1 MYYGSDEF
9 NNAIENTQ
17 GNALKTRLKF
27 SDEEII
33 ELISSMRYSG
43 GSNDTD
49 DLSIGNI
56 AMAYVEVSAFTD
68 KLLAGREFLLESG
81 VKLSDGTYEYAPI
94 GYFTIQTPSGDYDEV
109 SFTAYD
115 RMAKFEKVYSSSL
128 TYPTDSAKVLN
139 ELCTTCGVE
148 LATPIT
154 NPITIT
160 ENLKGYT
167 CREVLSYIA
176 GIHGFFACIDR
187 FGKLNLRWYSD
198 TPIVKSLKTVWAF
211 EKSQEQYEVEKV
223 EVAKDSETS
232 FTSGNGIITLHHS
245 NPYATQEITNSLY
258 SKLGGYAY
266 MPAEAEM
273 LDDIRLDP
281 WDVISVT
288 YYDGIAYLIPCMS
301 IIHDFGATST
311 TIRAVGKTSVE
322 NEYRFTGPTIQYLN
336 RMATDLLVA
345 NRVIATKVDAEY
357 VQAHAVTTENF
368 EAKVAEIQ
376 QLVVKEID
384 GKYASIDLANID
396 VANIDKA
403 NIGLLFAEVGLIT
416 KATIVDG
423 HVTGYLDS
431 VEINADK
438 ITAGT
443 LAVDRLVFRGTEK
456 SIVYELNNITG
467 ALQAV
472 QGETL
477 NGEILTDRSIT
488 VDKIVAKSIT
498 ANEIATETITA
509 NEILTGSITAEKLN
523 VSSLSAITANLGT
536 VTAGTIK
543 STNYVSGV
551 SGMQLNLAT
560 GEWLGKYFGINS
572 LGEMIA
578 TGGKIG
584 NWDINTNMLS
594 YEDGYISIEIKPP
607 TSEDGNFI
615 ALYTYDEDLGAYATD
630 SYWGVDGKG
639 YGVLYTHEFQGTLAD
654 IQQIDATT
662 VTTSFLDVKQ
672 DITVK
677 GDNNILAQDY
687 VCHTMNAGAGSE
699 GYWKFA
705 TISPTSYIDY
715 PNAPIVFEIISRSC
729 HGHVTLLITGNATV
743 SSYAISKLTVDGTS
757 KNAYAVS
764 VGNGVFDLYLQKEEA
779 YGQASV
785 TNVQFPKYMRDRVT
799 ITWKNEFV
807 SSVPAGYI
815 TASRIFEQPLN
826 LGNFGHGVF
835 GGYDAS
841 GSGYHLSAQN
851 FICND
856 WVRTGGATGWYS
868 NAYGG
873 GFYMQDYNY
882 IRTYGSKH
890 FFCDQVIQGNAVRTV
905 AGADLDTLE
914 AFRKYFEFDRAR
926 KKLSFLGY
934 AYGNSSTNYGVTIRW
949 GNSSLGGYVDDTY
962 WLSMDY
968 TGALRVGVQLNNASQ
983 PTWHT
988 K

>member
-9 NNAIENTQ
+9 NSAIENTQ

-115 RMAKFEKVYSSSL
+115 RMAKFEKVYNSSL

-198 TPIVKSLKTVWAF
+198 TPIVKSIKTVWAF

-266 MPAEAEM
+266 MPAEVEM

-288 YYDGIAYLIPCMS
+288 YYNGIAYLIPCMS

-396 VANIDKA
+396 VANIDKT

-662 VTTSFLDVKQ
+662 VTASFLDVKQ

-687 VCHTMNAGAGSE
+687 VCHTMNSGAGST
-699 GYWKFA
+699 GYWRFA
-705 TISPTSYIDY
+705 RITVTKTYA
-715 PNAPIVFEIISRSC
+715 NAPIEFTIIQRTRK
-729 HGHVTLLITGNATV
+729 GTLQITLNGASTATAHTLNAAWQSGRLQQIYV
-743 SSYAISKLTVDGTS
+743 
-757 KNAYAVS
+757 VS
-764 VGNGVFDLYLQKEEA
+764 VGSGVFDLYLTKQET
-779 YGQASV
+779 YDSASV
-785 TNVQFPKYMRDRVT
+785 TALQMSAYMR
-799 ITWKNEFV
+799 
-807 SSVPAGYI
+807 G
-815 TASRIFEQPLN
+815 
-826 LGNFGHGVF
+826 
-835 GGYDAS
+835 S
-841 GSGYHLSAQN
+841 GSGVEITWYDEYVARVPSGAIKAQYVINEAATAAHYAKVSAGYDDTGN
-851 FICND
+851 YALTASSFLCNA
-856 WVRTGGATGWYS
+856 RKISA
-868 NAYGG
+868 
-873 GFYMQDYNY
+873 
-882 IRTYGSKH
+882 GSCS
-890 FFCDQVIQGNAVRTV
+890 FFCSLAEGV
-905 AGADLDTLE
+905 LE
-914 AFRKYFEFDRAR
+914 KLRKCSDFR
-926 KKLSFLGY
+926 
-934 AYGNSSTNYGVTIRW
+934 SSTCFSSCSLNLSNCIFSIRFI
-949 GNSSLGGYVDDTY
+949 SS
-962 WLSMDY
+962 
-968 TGALRVGVQLNNASQ
+968 ALKLFLCCGTSFS
-983 PTWHT
+983 
-988 K
+988 